1 MYNVKIKQIVE
12 NTQWNIMRSLEVAT
26 ELVCKNVSRQEKIF
40 ETYLQRRYSE
50 IFMKDK

>member
-26 ELVCKNVSRQEKIF
+26 ELVCKNVSHLEKIF